1 LQQLQKLLSAAGVE
15 DVPTSAIIVFIN
27 NKVQLRVEGCSATVT
42 RLGEL
47 KDVLRRKSGKG
58 QNVALTQS
66 RVREVQKVFDDRML
80 AARSWR

>member
-1 LQQLQKLLSAAGVE
+1 MPRSYSA
-15 DVPTSAIIVFIN
+15 SKF
-27 NKVQLRVEGCSATVT
+27 EGCSATVT

-47 KDVLRRKSGKG
+47 KDVLRRKAGKG